1 MIQQTTPA
9 GSRSAFVALVGKPNV
24 GKSSLL
30 NRLVGEKVAIVTQKP
45 QTTRTRITG
54 VLTKGETQLVFID
67 TPGLLKAKDALGRYM
82 VKQVNDSVAD
92 VDLAVL
98 VTEPGPE
105 LSKADGE
112 LIESFK
118 RLGLPAI
125 AVVNKIDTLEEKEK
139 LLPKMAAL
147 GSAYDFRH
155 IIPISALTGEGVD
168 TLLEVLLDSA
178 QEGVHFFPDDALTDQ
193 PERVLCA
200 EMIREQIL
208 LHMREEIPHGVA
220 VVVEE
225 MKDRPLER
233 CKDNVP
239 MVDISAMIYCER
251 DGHKGILIGKGG
263 QMLKAIATAARQSME
278 DFLGVK
284 VNLQCRVKTKEAW
297 KNNEQQLRNFGF
309 R

>member
-125 AVVNKIDTLEEKEK
+125 AVVNKIDTREEKEK

-220 VVVEE
+220 VMVEE

-251 DGHKGILIGKGG
+251 DGHKGMLIGKGG

>member
-54 VLTKGETQLVFID
+54 VLTKEETQLVFID

-98 VTEPGPE
+98 VAEPGPE
-105 LSKADGE
+105 LSKADEE
-112 LIESFK
+112 LIGNFR
-118 RLGLPAI
+118 RLRLPAV
-125 AVVNKIDTLEEKEK
+125 AVVNKVDTVERKETI
-139 LLPKMAAL
+139 LPKLAAL
-147 GSAYDFRH
+147 GAAYDFQH
-155 IIPISALTGEGVD
+155 IIPISALTGEGVEE
-168 TLLEVLLDSA
+168 LLGVLLDRA
-178 QEGVHFFPDDALTDQ
+178 EPGVHFFPDDALTDQ
-193 PERVLCA
+193 PERVICA
-200 EMIREQIL
+200 ELIREKLL

-225 MKDRPLER
+225 MKDRPRDGE
-233 CKDNVP
+233 P

-251 DGHKGILIGKGG
+251 DGHKGMIIGKGG
-263 QMLKAIATAARQSME
+263 QMLKVIATEARQDME
-278 DFLGVK
+278 SFLGAK
-284 VNLQCRVKTKEAW
+284 VNLQCRVKTREAW
-297 KNNEQQLRNFGF
+297 KNSEVQLRNLGF